1 MWKHKNFI
9 NVQLHAPGP
18 HDCTVYFDNNIISVT
33 CTGDYGD
40 SDTWTV
46 SGTTM
51 SITSGAT
58 DIQYFTVALK
68 DGYVL
73 DSITYTESSQLQ
85 LNDVTDNSFNI
96 SGDYG
101 QLAMVTLTSKQV
113 PKLNYIISDTEL
125 TAIADATRT
134 KADITTKLTPA
145 QIAEKI
151 NNLTIVANI
160 DTADK
165 MTALL
170 VAENEGNV
178 YKYVGTTTSDYIN
191 GDLYV
196 VEAAPS
202 SGETWLLNET
212 IPTTSQGTGGYNTN
226 FVSNGTTYTYI
237 NFDGKPNGIR
247 YSNSTDEILA
257 YSWVDNA
264 WTNTAY
270 RTITF
275 ATSPTGDL
283 LTWLQANGTK
293 QGGGGGAVIKA
304 STYLFN
310 EELTGV
316 SGGGNLDLD
325 FVAKGN
331 SLTADNVYG
340 NTVNIEHVLV
350 QGTGFLSLFNTS
362 NGEASWNLVEWVYND
377 SEEEYVVT
385 DNTKLRTIIVET
397 DQTVSE
403 EFYTWFTANTTKLS

>member
-40 SDTWTV
+40 SDTWTE

-51 SITSGAT
+51 NITSGST
-58 DIQYFTVALK
+58 DIQYFTVILK
-68 DGYVL
+68 EGYVL

-101 QLAMVTLTSKQV
+101 QLDMVTLTSKQI
-113 PKLNYIISDTEL
+113 PIKNYIISSSEL
-125 TAIADATRT
+125 TAIADATRA

-151 NNLTIVANI
+151 NNLTIVADI

-165 MTALL
+165 MATLL

-191 GDLYV
+191 GDLYA
-196 VEAAPS
+196 VEEAPS
-202 SGETWLLNET
+202 SGETWVLNNSLSVDVVSKTT
-212 IPTTSQGTGGYNTN
+212 IAFTSNNEN
-226 FVSNGTTYTYI
+226 FVAFAAS
-237 NFDGKPNGIR
+237 DGIR
-247 YSNSTDEILA
+247 MGPQTLWYYTNDTDYVVACE
-257 YSWVDNA
+257 YDTWKNE
-264 WTNTAY
+264 AY

-275 ATSPTGDL
+275 ATAPTGDL

-293 QGGGGGAVIKA
+293 Q
-304 STYLFN
+304 
-310 EELTGV
+310 
-316 SGGGNLDLD
+316 
-325 FVAKGN
+325 
-331 SLTADNVYG
+331 
-340 NTVNIEHVLV
+340 
-350 QGTGFLSLFNTS
+350 
-362 NGEASWNLVEWVYND
+362 
-377 SEEEYVVT
+377 
-385 DNTKLRTIIVET
+385 
-397 DQTVSE
+397 
-403 EFYTWFTANTTKLS
+403 

>member
-58 DIQYFTVALK
+58 DIQYFTIALK

-113 PKLNYIISDTEL
+113 PKVNYIISDTEL
-125 TAIADATRT
+125 TAIADATRA

-151 NNLTIVANI
+151 NNLTIVADI

-178 YKYVGTTTSDYIN
+178 YKYVGTTTTDYIN

-202 SGETWLLNET
+202 TGETQVLNEEVT
-212 IPTTSQGTGGYNTN
+212 IPAQSFTVD
-226 FVSNGTTYTYI
+226 FVSNGQNFKAINKSGITFTYDDVSVYTK
-237 NFDGKPNGIR
+237 NVPEGFDHWK
-247 YSNSTDEILA
+247 DQ
-257 YSWVDNA
+257 
-264 WTNTAY
+264 AY

-275 ATSPTGDL
+275 ATTPTGDL

-293 QGGGGGAVIKA
+293 Q
-304 STYLFN
+304 
-310 EELTGV
+310 
-316 SGGGNLDLD
+316 
-325 FVAKGN
+325 
-331 SLTADNVYG
+331 
-340 NTVNIEHVLV
+340 
-350 QGTGFLSLFNTS
+350 
-362 NGEASWNLVEWVYND
+362 
-377 SEEEYVVT
+377 
-385 DNTKLRTIIVET
+385 
-397 DQTVSE
+397 
-403 EFYTWFTANTTKLS
+403 

>member
-151 NNLTIVANI
+151 NNLTIVADI

-196 VEAAPS
+196 VEKINSGYTVSYTNSANSAAPAEVKINGGQWTTVTEA
-202 SGETWLLNET
+202 SGTFENVQTIQFYAGRDQGNYAATIKSTTLGLNM
-212 IPTTSQGTGGYNTN
+212 SGND
-226 FVSNGTTYTYI
+226 V
-237 NFDGKPNGIR
+237 
-247 YSNSTDEILA
+247 
-257 YSWVDNA
+257 
-264 WTNTAY
+264 
-270 RTITF
+270 
-275 ATSPTGDL
+275 ATSEVYT
-283 LTWLQANGTK
+283 LTQ
-293 QGGGGGAVIKA
+293 
-304 STYLFN
+304 
-310 EELTGV
+310 
-316 SGGGNLDLD
+316 
-325 FVAKGN
+325 
-331 SLTADNVYG
+331 
-340 NTVNIEHVLV
+340 NITDVKI
-350 QGTGFLSLFNTS
+350 
-362 NGEASWNLVEWVYND
+362 SWEPYR
-377 SEEEYVVT
+377 E
-385 DNTKLRTIIVET
+385 
-397 DQTVSE
+397 
-403 EFYTWFTANTTKLS
+403 